1 MKKFLKIIGIVLL
14 IFIVILVAI
23 PFVLESKIDT
33 IVQNY
38 ADENLEAELS
48 FDDISLSLIS
58 SFPKAEVS
66 IQNLKITNR
75 APFEGEDLV
84 TAKSISFEMGMM
96 QLLKGTEEP
105 LEINEIIANEL
116 LLVIKT
122 NKTGAVNY
130 DIVKE
135 SETVVETSTETE
147 SSAGFSFDIDNYELN
162 NSAFTYIDDTSN
174 MSFYLTE
181 INHSGTGIFSG
192 GTSEL
197 DTNTEAN
204 VSFVMDSTSYL
215 TNTSVKLDA
224 LIDLDLDQ
232 QKYTFKDNTGFINA
246 LPLEFDGYVQLVEA
260 GQQIDI
266 TFKNPGAT
274 FKDFLALVPE
284 AYAKD
289 VADVSTTGNFTVNG
303 IVKGLVSEETIPTL
317 DINLLSENASFKF
330 PQLQKS
336 VRNIG
341 IDISVKNTTGNVDD
355 TFVNIDKFNFQID
368 EDVFKAEASLK
379 NLTKNMLVAAK
390 LDGSLNL
397 ANITKAYPVELDT
410 QLSGVLKAN
419 VSTSFDMDAIDT
431 NAYQRIK
438 SVGNVSLSDFVF
450 SSEDLLNPIQ
460 INKADLSFKPGTVS
474 LNSFDA
480 LTGKSDFSATGT
492 INNLLGFMLSDKNLQ
507 GNFNLNSNAF
517 ALSDFMSDDTETT
530 ETETSNETTGG
541 TTATAEALKIPAFLD
556 CTITANAKTVIYDNL
571 NLKNVKGQLVIKD
584 QSASLQNMTT
594 DIFNGQLGLT
604 GNVSTKGEKPTFDM
618 KLGIQNFDISQSFSE
633 LEMLKAL
640 APIAK
645 VLQGK
650 FNSTIDVSG
659 LLDDSLSPDLAT
671 ISGSALAKILTDEV
685 DTSNSPL
692 LNTLDSKLD
701 FVDFDGLNLKDI
713 VANLSF
719 ENGNVAVQP
728 FTINYK
734 DIPIE
739 VSGSHSFTNTMNYSA
754 VLQVPAKYLGS
765 EVNRLIGQINDS
777 EVNNLT
783 VPITANIGGT
793 FTSPNVQTDLT
804 SGVTD
809 LTKQLIEIEKQKL
822 IGQGKDKVKDL
833 LSGLVND
840 NKTQTDSTST
850 TTKED
855 STKQATKDKVKE
867 GVSNILGGLLG
878 GKKNSTND
886 KAQDTTQTDR

>member
-1 MKKFLKIIGIVLL
+1 MKKFLKIIGIVLVL
-14 IFIVILVAI
+14 FIAILVAI
-23 PFVLESKIDT
+23 PFVLESKIDA

-38 ADENLEAELS
+38 ADENLNADLS

-66 IQNLKITNR
+66 VENLKVINR
-75 APFEGEDLV
+75 APFAGESLA
-84 TAKSISFEMGMM
+84 TAQSISFEMGMM
-96 QLLKGTEEP
+96 QLLNGTEDP

-135 SETVVETSTETE
+135 SETTTETPTETE

-162 NSAFTYIDDTSN
+162 NSAFTYIDETSD
-174 MSFYLTE
+174 MAFYLTE
-181 INHSGTGIFSG
+181 INHKGTGIFSG
-192 GTSEL
+192 GKSEL

-204 VSFVMDSTSYL
+204 VSFAMDSTSYL
-215 TNTSVKLDA
+215 TNTHIKLDA
-224 LIDLDLDQ
+224 LIDLDLEQ
-232 QKYTFKDNTGFINA
+232 EKYTFKENKAYINA

-274 FKDFLALVPE
+274 FKDFLAIIPE

-289 VADVSTTGNFTVNG
+289 VADVSTTGNFSFTG

-330 PQLQKS
+330 PQLPKS
-336 VRNIG
+336 VKNIG
-341 IDISVKNTTGNVDD
+341 IDVSIKNTTGNVDD
-355 TFVNIDKFNFQID
+355 TFVNIDKLNFQID
-368 EDVFKAEASLK
+368 EDVFKAEASIK

-397 ANITKAYPVELDT
+397 ANITKAYPVELDNE
-410 QLSGVLKAN
+410 LSGILKAN
-419 VSTSFDMDAIDT
+419 ISTSFDMDAIET

-438 SVGNVSLSDFVF
+438 SVGNISLSNFVF
-450 SSEDLLNPIQ
+450 SSDDILNPIQ

-492 INNLLGFMLSDKNLQ
+492 INNLLGFMLSDKNLE
-507 GNFNLNSNAF
+507 GNFNLNSNTF
-517 ALSDFMSDDTETT
+517 ALSDFMSEDTVTT
-530 ETETSNETTGG
+530 ETETSSDTKSNET
-541 TTATAEALKIPAFLD
+541 ATVAESLKIPAFLD

-571 NLKNVKGQLVIKD
+571 NLKNVKGKLVIKD
-584 QSASLQNMTT
+584 QTASLQNMTT
-594 DIFNGQLGLT
+594 DIFNGQLGIT
-604 GNVSTKGEKPTFDM
+604 GSVSTKNEKPTFDM
-618 KLGIQNFDISQSFSE
+618 KLGMQNFDISQSFSK
-633 LEMLKAL
+633 LEMLKSI

-659 LLDDSLSPDLAT
+659 LLDSSLSPDLST
-671 ISGSALAKILTDEV
+671 ISGSALAKILTDKV

-692 LNTLDSKLD
+692 LSSLDSKLD
-701 FVDFDGLNLKDI
+701 FIDFNGLDLKDI

-719 ENGNVAVQP
+719 ENGNVSVKP

-739 VSGSHSFTNTMNYSA
+739 VSGTHSFTNTMNYSA

-765 EVNRLIGQINDS
+765 EVNQLIGKINDS

-783 VPITANIGGT
+783 VPVTANIGGT
-793 FTSPNVQTDLT
+793 FASPNIQTDLT
-804 SGVTD
+804 SGVTN
-809 LTKQLIEIEKQKL
+809 LTKQLVEIEKQKL
-822 IGQGKDKVKDL
+822 IGKGKDKVSDL
-833 LSGLVND
+833 LSGLVGGNS
-840 NKTQTDSTST
+840 NTTKTDSTATS
-850 TTKED
+850 EE
-855 STKQATKDKVKE
+855 STKQSTEDKVKE
-867 GVSNILGGLLG
+867 GVGNILGGLLS
-878 GKKNSTND
+878 GKNKTTDD
-886 KAQDTTQTDR
+886 KTED